1 MKLRSR
7 DKKLTFAVTLG
18 GEEELRLVAAIFLSS
33 ARPQHFALKAS
44 EDNIRVRLKA
54 VAVHESELARGCHS
68 SDNTMG
74 WAEFVKQYNH

>member
-1 MKLRSR
+1 MIQ
-7 DKKLTFAVTLG
+7 KKEGLTFAVTLG
-18 GEEELRLVAAIFLSS
+18 GDGEEELRLVAAIFLSS

-54 VAVHESELARGCHS
+54 VAVHESELARRWHS
-68 SDNTMG
+68 SDSTMG